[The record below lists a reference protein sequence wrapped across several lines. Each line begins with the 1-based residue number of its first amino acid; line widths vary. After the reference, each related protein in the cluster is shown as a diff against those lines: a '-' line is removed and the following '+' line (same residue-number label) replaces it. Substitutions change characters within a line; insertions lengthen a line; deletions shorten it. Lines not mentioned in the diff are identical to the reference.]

1 LPRHTDRQTV
11 KAAEDL
17 TSSPPT

>member
-1 LPRHTDRQTV
+1 MCFLGIHLKV

-17 TSSPPT
+17 TLLR

>member
-1 LPRHTDRQTV
+1 LKV

-17 TSSPPT
+17 TLLR